1 MPWPVARGP
10 RRAREIKG
18 DRLLFCD
25 MIQGITRKGGSS
37 MPRIA
42 RGISD
47 GAVYH
52 LLNRGN
58 ARQQVF
64 HRDDD
69 YQAFV
74 HLLRETDQRN
84 PLGILAYCL
93 MPNHFHLV
101 VQPEKADNLHRGM
114 QWLMTS
120 HVRRQH
126 ALDRGSGHIWQG
138 RYKSF
143 LIEQDSHLLV
153 VLRYVEGNPL
163 RAGLVSSAIDWPWS
177 SHLQRV
183 GAARAIFVK
192 DLPIEYP
199 TPWTSYVNRPFS
211 EGELAG
217 LHQSVARQSPY
228 GNPDW
233 QMEIG
238 KQLGLESTMRPR
250 GRPRKQLE

>member
-1 MPWPVARGP
+1 
-10 RRAREIKG
+10 
-18 DRLLFCD
+18 
-25 MIQGITRKGGSS
+25 

-64 HRDDD
+64 HHAND

-74 HLLRETDQRN
+74 NLLRETDQRN
-84 PLGILAYCL
+84 PFGILAYCL
-93 MPNHFHLV
+93 MPTHFHLV
-101 VQPEKADNLHRGM
+101 VRPEKADDLHRGM

-126 ALDRGSGHIWQG
+126 ALDGSSGHIWQG

-143 LIEQDSHLLV
+143 LIEQDNHLLM
-153 VLRYVEGNPL
+153 VLRYVEGNPV
-163 RAGLVSSAIDWPWS
+163 RAGLVSSAMDWPWS

-183 GAARAIFVK
+183 SVSSDIFLK
-192 DLPIEYP
+192 DLPIDYP
-199 TPWTSYVNRPFS
+199 AQWSSYVNRPLS
-211 EGELAG
+211 EGELEE
-217 LHQSVARQSPY
+217 LHRSVSRQTPY
-228 GNPDW
+228 GNPHW
-233 QMEIG
+233 QMETSQ
-238 KQLGLESTMRPR
+238 KLGLESTMRPR
-250 GRPRKQLE
+250 GRPRKQLEK